1 MDILEPFESG
11 RLHTTTILRKSKSEH
26 QRLSS
31 FCFDFFKKKKKKE
44 TNSKQKTQNST
55 PKHMEKS
62 VGNTEREGRD
72 SLRQRLKEVLETYT
86 YTQTKCMNLWV

>member
-1 MDILEPFESG
+1 
-11 RLHTTTILRKSKSEH
+11 
-26 QRLSS
+26 
-31 FCFDFFKKKKKKE
+31 
-44 TNSKQKTQNST
+44 
-55 PKHMEKS
+55 MEKS